1 MATTNLLHPLTLLAL
16 ATVLLAGC
24 AQLGPRALS
33 EGRPLYNV
41 AVQRTEAEQ
50 LLLNIVRQRYSD
62 PVLFLDVTSIA
73 SGFSGQANVGWSSR
87 VFESVTETASAVL
100 GGSLRENPNIFYAPN
115 TGEKFVRQMLTPLS
129 IEKLALVL
137 QAGWSIERVLLMSGE
152 SMNKLRNT
160 PQSRVSDA
168 GTPRYRAALVA
179 LRELQRDGELF
190 IGAAP
195 GEEGVLAI
203 TVKAI
208 ARERLA
214 FREAC
219 ELLEIS
225 CEEGS
230 IRVRAALARQ
240 GDGETIALATRSLFS
255 TLYYLSRSVDVPEQ
269 DLRAGLTS
277 GGGAR
282 DAYESFFRVH
292 SSAQAPERAAVA
304 IHYRDSWFYISDDDI
319 DSKVTFALLSMLVT
333 LQSGD
338 SATLAPLLALPTR

>member
-62 PVLFLDVTSIA
+62 PVLFLDVTSSA

-87 VFESVTETASAVL
+87 VFESVTESASAVL

-168 GTPRYRAALVA
+168 GTPRYRAASSHC
-179 LRELQRDGELF
+179 
-190 IGAAP
+190 
-195 GEEGVLAI
+195 AI
-203 TVKAI
+203 
-208 ARERLA
+208 
-214 FREAC
+214 C
-219 ELLEIS
+219 
-225 CEEGS
+225 
-230 IRVRAALARQ
+230 
-240 GDGETIALATRSLFS
+240 
-255 TLYYLSRSVDVPEQ
+255 
-269 DLRAGLTS
+269 S
-277 GGGAR
+277 GT
-282 DAYESFFRVH
+282 ENS
-292 SSAQAPERAAVA
+292 SSAHSARKVYSPSPPSDRRRAPAQRGSRTP
-304 IHYRDSWFYISDDDI
+304 RD
-319 DSKVTFALLSMLVT
+319 LL
-333 LQSGD
+333 
-338 SATLAPLLALPTR
+338 